1 MAADA
6 DPETERV
13 ALEALGY
20 SEEWLRSGLLD
31 RRLLV
36 EQYERF
42 RAGGTRKTAK
52 YRSQALT
59 AWREGVESIPEAQLD
74 AFLSLMDADPDPKM
88 AQSAIAALIQ
98 SPRISLVQLERIAQ
112 SDPKL
117 MRRHEP
123 LIRRTYL
130 TRRLDEGVTDALLQQ
145 VIDFRDAAIQT
156 SLVRDSRLSR
166 KHADLLAKHGANP
179 TIRKNARA
187 WFQDKRAWK
196 QG

>member
-1 MAADA
+1 MSE
-6 DPETERV
+6 PITETERA

-20 SEEWLRSGLLD
+20 TEEWLHSGLLE
-31 RRLLV
+31 RRLLA
-36 EQYERF
+36 EQYERLL
-42 RAGGTRKTAK
+42 AGGTRKTGR
-52 YRSQALT
+52 YRSQALE
-59 AWREGVESIPEAQLD
+59 AWRAGQGAIPEAQLD
-74 AFLSLMDADPDPKM
+74 AFLSLMGSDLDPKM
-88 AQSAIAALIQ
+88 AQAAIAELIQ
-98 SPRISLVQLERIAQ
+98 SPRISLDQLGRIAG

-130 TRRLDEGVTDALLQQ
+130 TRRLDEGVTEELLQQ

-179 TIRKNARA
+179 TIRGNARA
-187 WFQDKRAWK
+187 WFQDKKAWK
-196 QG
+196 